1 MAIAERRIP
10 VIPLNFAARSHDGGI
25 VLGYAAFAAI
35 ALAAIFMAG
44 AVAIWTSSPKP
55 AAATAN
61 ATLSPYELQLQTDIK
76 TLPELKTDGI

>member
-1 MAIAERRIP
+1 MAIAERRMP
-10 VIPLNFAARSHDGGI
+10 VIPLNFAARSHDGWRKFVALSLII
-25 VLGYAAFAAI
+25 V
-35 ALAAIFMAG
+35 FMAG

-76 TLPELKTDGI
+76 TLPEQKIDDLI